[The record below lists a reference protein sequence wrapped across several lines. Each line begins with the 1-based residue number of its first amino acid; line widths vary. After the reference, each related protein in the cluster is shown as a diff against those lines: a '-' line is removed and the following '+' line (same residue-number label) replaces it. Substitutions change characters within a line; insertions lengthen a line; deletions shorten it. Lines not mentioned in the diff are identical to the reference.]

1 MRSRDAAR
9 QTARLQA
16 MARLLPFLIF
26 LGVALWLA
34 TASQRRMTARRDPR
48 AFRPRARFREWFD
61 RKAPEA
67 AFRVRR
73 RDLAGLRDAYSGA
86 ALDPASPLLRCTRCL
101 AYYHADSAAVLG
113 RENGGRCGGC
123 GGADFRAVEV
133 TSD

>member
-1 MRSRDAAR
+1 
-9 QTARLQA
+9 

-34 TASQRRMTARRDPR
+34 MASQRRTTARRDPR

-61 RKAPEA
+61 RRASEE

-86 ALDPASPLLRCTRCL
+86 ALDPARPLLRCTRCL

-113 RENGGRCGGC
+113 RENSARCLGC
-123 GGADFRAVEV
+123 GGTDFRAVEV
-133 TSD
+133 TND